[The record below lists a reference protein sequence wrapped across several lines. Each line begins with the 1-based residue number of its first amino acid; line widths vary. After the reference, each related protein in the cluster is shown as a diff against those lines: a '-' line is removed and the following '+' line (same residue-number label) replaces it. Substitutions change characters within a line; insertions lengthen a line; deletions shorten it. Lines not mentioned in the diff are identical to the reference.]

1 MPSPRINV
9 VKCLLSGAIFCT
21 VLVSRSPAAIGLS
34 PTIAAPGSSTVIT
47 ASSFIGTSQA
57 TFNGHQAVFQVD
69 SATKITAIV
78 PLAATTG
85 LVEVTTPYQAL
96 RPTARASRSSRK
108 RGMPYRTFPRLLTLT
123 VHGAL
128 DGHPHSEALSRL

>member
-85 LVEVTTPYQAL
+85 LVEVTTPSG
-96 RPTARASRSSRK
+96 TATGSIAKIAQVTREAS
-108 RGMPYRTFPRLLTLT
+108 GGLIRTE
-123 VHGAL
+123 
-128 DGHPHSEALSRL
+128 S